1 MKRAIPFRQPEL
13 LSEMNVTPFIDVLLV
28 LLIMMILTIPI
39 QTHKLPID
47 LPGGDSATRDITPR
61 KLTIDQ
67 GGALY
72 WNGQRIRDAELPAL
86 LATTARDDADL
97 HLQTDPETRY
107 ERFNS
112 VLTVVKQAG
121 IKRLGFIGNE
131 QMRY

>member
-1 MKRAIPFRQPEL
+1 MKRAVPYQPEPL
-13 LSEMNVTPFIDVLLV
+13 KDMNVTPFIDVMLV

-47 LPGGDSATRDITPR
+47 LPTGEGMKRDFTPR
-61 KLTIDQ
+61 KLLIDA

-72 WNGQRIRDAELPAL
+72 WDGRRIRDAELPAL
-86 LATTARDDADL
+86 LAVTARDDADL

-112 VLTVVKQAG
+112 VLTEVKRAE
-121 IKRLGFIGNE
+121 ITRIGFIGNE
-131 QMRY
+131 RMRY

>member
-1 MKRAIPFRQPEL
+1 MKRAVPYQPEPL
-13 LSEMNVTPFIDVLLV
+13 KDMNVTPFIDVMLV

-47 LPGGDSATRDITPR
+47 LPTGEGMKRDFTPR
-61 KLTIDQ
+61 KLLIDA

-72 WNGQRIRDAELPAL
+72 WDGRRIRDAELPAL
-86 LATTARDDADL
+86 LAVTARDDVDL

-112 VLTVVKQAG
+112 VLTEVKRAE
-121 IKRLGFIGNE
+121 ITRIGFIGNE
-131 QMRY
+131 RMRY